1 MKKAIL
7 IIVFGLLLSGNAYA
21 KTFKIGLTF
30 EEYYKSCKKY
40 QRFNLINKKN
50 LPSVVG
56 QQGNYK
62 VYNCITPDS
71 VQYGSQGDESV
82 PKNFK
87 PIRSYKFCT
96 IFYL

>member
-1 MKKAIL
+1 M
-7 IIVFGLLLSGNAYA
+7 GLLLSSNAYA

-71 VQYGSQGDESV
+71 VQYGSQVQIFENNILDRKSV
-82 PKNFK
+82 V
-87 PIRSYKFCT
+87 
-96 IFYL
+96 